1 MAFFRLL
8 SVVVLSRGIA
18 LVTALTFAGLA
29 SGAPVEVRDDT
40 GRLIR
45 LDEPARRIVSLAPH
59 ITENVFAAGA
69 GKRLV
74 GVSAYSNFPAE
85 AQALPHVS
93 SFNSIN
99 AEAIL
104 ALRPDL
110 VVAWVTG
117 NPREAVARL
126 DSLGLTVF
134 RSEPRQLVDIAS
146 NIEAIGRLAGT
157 ASQATLVAQA
167 LRQRI
172 AMITERYSARAV
184 LRVFYQVWDAPLMT
198 VNGAHIITD
207 ALRRCGAE
215 NVFASLRLAAP
226 VVSMESAVAVN
237 PDVIVFSSE
246 TGAEE
251 AWRQGWQ
258 RFSSLPAVARSHFVV
273 ASAEAMG
280 RHTPRL
286 LDEVERLCDALDRFR

>member
-1 MAFFRLL
+1 M
-8 SVVVLSRGIA
+8 
-18 LVTALTFAGLA
+18 TANLA
-29 SGAPVEVRDDT
+29 HGFPVEVRDDS
-40 GRLIR
+40 GQVIR
-45 LDEPARRIVSLAPH
+45 LHAPARRIISLAPH
-59 ITENVFAAGA
+59 ITENIFAAGA
-69 GKRLV
+69 GEHLV
-74 GVSAYSNFPAE
+74 GVSAYSNFPPE
-85 AQALPHVS
+85 AQKLPQVS

-99 AEAIL
+99 AEAVL

-110 VVAWVTG
+110 VIAWITG

-134 RSEPRQLVDIAS
+134 RSEPRQLADIAA

-157 ASQATLVAQA
+157 QAQAAAVAQT

-172 AMITERYSARAV
+172 EVITERYSRRAT
-184 LRVFYQVWDAPLMT
+184 LKVFYQVWDAPLMT
-198 VNGAHIITD
+198 INGAHLITD
-207 ALRRCGAE
+207 VLRRCGAT

-226 VVSMESAVAVN
+226 VVSIEAAVAAN

-246 TGAEE
+246 TGRDET
-251 AWRQGWQ
+251 WRRAWQ
-258 RFSSLPAVARSHFVV
+258 RFGGLPAVARSHFVE

-286 LDEVERLCDALDRFR
+286 LDEVERLCAAVDRVR